1 VVYTDSVSSL
11 RRLLPYLDRYRLRY
25 LGGAACLLLA
35 TTFSLSIP
43 WTVKSAVDA
52 LERDGTAAHIGP
64 YVLLILALAAAHG
77 AARLGSRFAMLGA
90 GQWVEHDIRAD
101 LYARLLAL
109 PPAFYHRHR
118 TGDLMSRVSND
129 ISTLRALAGF
139 GTVMLIGTTLAF
151 GGALTAM
158 WLIDPW
164 LTLFAMAPFPA
175 LVIIAKRFH
184 HDVEVRSSAVQE
196 QLGALSAKVQENL
209 TGMPVVRAY
218 TMEAREVAEFEGLNA
233 EYLTRNMALARIQ
246 SVSWPLMGLVSGMGV
261 LIVMWLGGKAVVDG
275 RISLG
280 AFVAFNGYLTQLAW
294 PTIALGW
301 TLASIQ
307 RGLAAMARVTEVL
320 DERAHDGLEARPH
333 DGLGGQPDGDLG
345 RRPHPG
351 LGGSSDA
358 LSIKCGGP
366 EMVPAL
372 PQSADNPALLL
383 GGAVEFRGLTFA
395 YDDRGP
401 VLRDVS
407 FTVPAGAVVAVVGP
421 TGSGKSTLG
430 TLLCRLYEPPR
441 GTVWVAGHDV
451 LDLPL
456 GRLRRSV
463 GYVPQESFL
472 FSRPLRDNVRLADES
487 AGPERLEAVART
499 AGLADDLGALPGG
512 WDTVV
517 GERGLTLSG
526 GQRQRV
532 ALARALVA
540 DPPFLV
546 LDDVLASVDAAKEW
560 EITRALRG
568 AASGRT
574 TLLMTHRLQAAAEAD
589 AIVVLDEGRVVEQG
603 RHADLLAAGGL
614 YARLWRVQ
622 QLEDELANA

>member
-1 VVYTDSVSSL
+1 VSSL

-35 TTFSLSIP
+35 TAFSLSIP

-52 LERDGTAAHIGP
+52 LERDGVVARIGP
-64 YVLLILALAAAHG
+64 YVLLILGLAVAHG
-77 AARLGSRFAMLGA
+77 VARLGSRFAMLGA

-101 LYARLLAL
+101 LYARLLSL
-109 PPAFYHRHR
+109 PPAFYQRHR

-184 HDVEVRSSAVQE
+184 HDAEVRSSAVQE

-209 TGMPVVRAY
+209 TGMAVVRAY
-218 TMEAREVAEFEGLNA
+218 TMETREVAEFERLNT

-246 SVSWPLMGLVSGMGV
+246 SVSWPLMGLVSGVGV

-307 RGLAAMARVTEVL
+307 RGLAAMSRVTEVL
-320 DERAHDGLEARPH
+320 DEN
-333 DGLGGQPDGDLG
+333 LGGV
-345 RRPHPG
+345 PHGG

-358 LSIKCGGP
+358 PG
-366 EMVPAL
+366 
-372 PQSADNPALLL
+372 LLA
-383 GGAVEFRGLTFA
+383 GGAIEFRGLTFA
-395 YDDRGP
+395 YDSRGP

-441 GTVWVAGHDV
+441 GTVWVGGHDA

-472 FSRPLRDNVRLADES
+472 FSRSLRDNVRLADET

-499 AGLADDLGALPGG
+499 AGLADDLGALPRG

-574 TLLMTHRLQAAAEAD
+574 TLLMTHRLKAAAEAD

>member
-1 VVYTDSVSSL
+1 VSSL

-35 TTFSLSIP
+35 TAFSLSIP

-52 LERDGTAAHIGP
+52 LERDGVAARIGP
-64 YVLLILALAAAHG
+64 YVVLILALAAAHG

-101 LYARLLAL
+101 VYARLLAL
-109 PPAFYHRHR
+109 PPAFYQRHR

-129 ISTLRALAGF
+129 ISTLRMLAGF
-139 GTVMLIGTTLAF
+139 GIVMLIGTTLAF

-158 WLIDPW
+158 CLIDPW

-184 HDVEVRSSAVQE
+184 HDAEVRSTAVQE
-196 QLGALSAKVQENL
+196 KLGALSAKVQENL
-209 TGMPVVRAY
+209 TGMPVVRDY
-218 TMEAREVAEFEGLNA
+218 SMESLELAEFERLNK
-233 EYLTRNMALARIQ
+233 EYLTRNMGLARIQ
-246 SVSWPLMGLVSGMGV
+246 SVSWPLMGLVSGVGV
-261 LIVMWLGGKAVVDG
+261 LIVMWLGGKAVVNG

-320 DERAHDGLEARPH
+320 DEPAHDGVKARPH
-333 DGLGGQPDGDLG
+333 DGLGDGLSAEAVDGLSADWGSAGAISGPPHMKKSAPDQAPKLL
-345 RRPHPG
+345 P
-351 LGGSSDA
+351 GGS
-358 LSIKCGGP
+358 
-366 EMVPAL
+366 
-372 PQSADNPALLL
+372 
-383 GGAVEFRGLTFA
+383 VEFRGLTFS
-395 YDDRGP
+395 YDGDRGP

-407 FTVPAGAVVAVVGP
+407 LTVPAGAVVAVVGP

-441 GTVWVAGHDV
+441 GTVWVDGHDV

-456 GRLRRSV
+456 GLLRRSV

-472 FSRPLRDNVRLADES
+472 FSRSLRDNVRLADES

-574 TLLMTHRLQAAAEAD
+574 TLLMTHRLKAAAEAD
-589 AIVVLDEGRVVEQG
+589 GIVVLDEGRVVEQG

>member
-1 VVYTDSVSSL
+1 
-11 RRLLPYLDRYRLRY
+11 
-25 LGGAACLLLA
+25 
-35 TTFSLSIP
+35 
-43 WTVKSAVDA
+43 
-52 LERDGTAAHIGP
+52 
-64 YVLLILALAAAHG
+64 
-77 AARLGSRFAMLGA
+77 MLGA

-101 LYARLLAL
+101 LYARLLSL
-109 PPAFYHRHR
+109 PPAFYQRHR

-184 HDVEVRSSAVQE
+184 HDAEVRSSAVQE

-209 TGMPVVRAY
+209 TGMAVVRAY
-218 TMEAREVAEFEGLNA
+218 TMETREVAEFERLNT

-246 SVSWPLMGLVSGMGV
+246 SVSWPLMGLVSGVGV

-307 RGLAAMARVTEVL
+307 RGLAAMSRVTEVL
-320 DERAHDGLEARPH
+320 DENLAGVSHDA
-333 DGLGGQPDGDLG
+333 
-345 RRPHPG
+345 
-351 LGGSSDA
+351 LGGSSDDRA
-358 LSIKCGGP
+358 RL
-366 EMVPAL
+366 A
-372 PQSADNPALLL
+372 
-383 GGAVEFRGLTFA
+383 GGAIEFRGLTFA
-395 YDDRGP
+395 YDSRGP

-441 GTVWVAGHDV
+441 GTVWVGGHDA

-472 FSRPLRDNVRLADES
+472 FSRSLRDNVRLADET

-499 AGLADDLGALPGG
+499 AGLADDLGALPRG

-574 TLLMTHRLQAAAEAD
+574 TLLMTHRLKAAAEAD

>member
-1 VVYTDSVSSL
+1 MSSL

-35 TTFSLSIP
+35 TAFSLSIP

-52 LERDGTAAHIGP
+52 LERDGIAARIGP

-77 AARLGSRFAMLGA
+77 AARLASRFAMLGA

-101 LYARLLAL
+101 VYARLLAL
-109 PPAFYHRHR
+109 PAAFYQRHR

-139 GTVMLIGTTLAF
+139 GTVMLISTTLAF

-164 LTLFAMAPFPA
+164 LTVFAMAPFPG

-184 HDVEVRSSAVQE
+184 HDTEVRSTAVQE

-246 SVSWPLMGLVSGMGV
+246 AVSWPLMGLVSGMGV
-261 LIVMWLGGKAVVDG
+261 LIVMWLGGKAVVNG

-320 DERAHDGLEARPH
+320 DERAHDGFKARPH
-333 DGLGGQPDGDLG
+333 DGLGGQPRGHW
-345 RRPHPG
+345 RQRPHHR

-358 LSIKCGGP
+358 LSIECGGP
-366 EMVPAL
+366 EMAPAL
-372 PQSADNPALLL
+372 PQSADNRELLP
-383 GGAVEFRGLTFA
+383 GGSVEFKNLTFS
-395 YDDRGP
+395 YDGDRGP

-441 GTVWVAGHDV
+441 GTVWVGGHDV
-451 LDLPL
+451 LDLAL
-456 GRLRRSV
+456 GPLRRSV

-574 TLLMTHRLQAAAEAD
+574 TLLMTHRLKAAAEAD
-589 AIVVLDEGRVVEQG
+589 GIVVLDEGRVVAQG

>member
-1 VVYTDSVSSL
+1 VSAL

-35 TTFSLSIP
+35 TAFSLSIP

-52 LERDGTAAHIGP
+52 LERDGAAARMGP
-64 YVLLILALAAAHG
+64 YVLVILGLAVAHG
-77 AARLGSRFAMLGA
+77 MARLGSRFAMIGA

-101 LYARLLAL
+101 VYSKLLTL

-129 ISTLRALAGF
+129 ISTLRMLAGF
-139 GTVMLIGTTLAF
+139 GTVMLIGTMLAF
-151 GGALTAM
+151 GGALGAM

-164 LTLFAMAPFPA
+164 LTLFAVAPFPA

-184 HDVEVRSSAVQE
+184 HDVEARSSAVQE
-196 QLGALSAKVQENL
+196 QLGALSAKAQENL
-209 TGMPVVRAY
+209 TGMSVVRAY
-218 TMEAREVAEFEGLNA
+218 TMEAREVAEFERLNA
-233 EYLTRNMALARIQ
+233 EYLARNMALARIQ
-246 SVSWPLMGLVSGMGV
+246 SVSWPLMGLVSGVGV
-261 LIVMWLGGKAVVDG
+261 LIVLWLGGKAVVDG

-307 RGLAAMARVTEVL
+307 RGLAAMGRVTEVL
-320 DERAHDGLEARPH
+320 DERGHGE
-333 DGLGGQPDGDLG
+333 LGGQPRGDSNNRELL
-345 RRPHPG
+345 P
-351 LGGSSDA
+351 GGS
-358 LSIKCGGP
+358 
-366 EMVPAL
+366 
-372 PQSADNPALLL
+372 
-383 GGAVEFRGLTFA
+383 VEFRGLTFA

-441 GTVWVAGHDV
+441 GTVWVGGIDV

-487 AGPERLEAVART
+487 ASPERLAAVART

-574 TLLMTHRLQAAAEAD
+574 TLLMTHRLKAAAEAD
-589 AIVVLDEGRVVEQG
+589 AVVVLDEGRVVEQG
-603 RHADLLAAGGL
+603 RHAELLAAGGL

>member
-1 VVYTDSVSSL
+1 VSSL

-35 TTFSLSIP
+35 TAFSLSIP

-52 LERDGTAAHIGP
+52 LERDGIAARIGP

-101 LYARLLAL
+101 VYARLLAL
-109 PPAFYHRHR
+109 PAAFYQRHR

-139 GTVMLIGTTLAF
+139 GTVMLISTTLAF

-164 LTLFAMAPFPA
+164 LTVFAMAPFPG

-184 HDVEVRSSAVQE
+184 HDTEVRSTAVQE

-246 SVSWPLMGLVSGMGV
+246 AVSWPLMGLVSGMGV

-320 DERAHDGLEARPH
+320 DERAHDGVKARPH
-333 DGLGGQPDGDLG
+333 DGLGGGLSTEAGDGLSADWG
-345 RRPHPG
+345 SAGAISGPPHMKKSAPEQAPKY
-351 LGGSSDA
+351 LPAKLLPGGS
-358 LSIKCGGP
+358 
-366 EMVPAL
+366 
-372 PQSADNPALLL
+372 
-383 GGAVEFRGLTFA
+383 VEFRGLTFS
-395 YDDRGP
+395 YDGDRGP

-441 GTVWVAGHDV
+441 GTVWVGGHDV
-451 LDLPL
+451 LDLAL
-456 GRLRRSV
+456 GPLRRSV

-574 TLLMTHRLQAAAEAD
+574 TLLMTHRLKAAAEAD

>member
-1 VVYTDSVSSL
+1 MSSL

-35 TTFSLSIP
+35 TAFSLSIP
-43 WTVKSAVDA
+43 WTVKSAVDV
-52 LERDGTAAHIGP
+52 LERDGIAARIGP
-64 YVLLILALAAAHG
+64 YVLLILGLAVAHG
-77 AARLGSRFAMLGA
+77 VARLGSRFAMLGA

-101 LYARLLAL
+101 LYARLLSL
-109 PPAFYHRHR
+109 PPAFYQRHR

-184 HDVEVRSSAVQE
+184 HDAEVRSSAVQE

-209 TGMPVVRAY
+209 TGMAVVRAY
-218 TMEAREVAEFEGLNA
+218 TMETREVDEFERLNT

-246 SVSWPLMGLVSGMGV
+246 SVSWPLMGLVSGVGV

-307 RGLAAMARVTEVL
+307 RGLAAMSRVTEVL
-320 DERAHDGLEARPH
+320 DEN
-333 DGLGGQPDGDLG
+333 LGGVPQD
-345 RRPHPG
+345 G

-358 LSIKCGGP
+358 PG
-366 EMVPAL
+366 
-372 PQSADNPALLL
+372 LLA
-383 GGAVEFRGLTFA
+383 GGAIEFKGLTFA
-395 YDDRGP
+395 YDSRGP

-441 GTVWVAGHDV
+441 GTVWVGGHDA

-472 FSRPLRDNVRLADES
+472 FSRSLRDNVRLADET

-499 AGLADDLGALPGG
+499 AGLADDLGALPRG

-574 TLLMTHRLQAAAEAD
+574 TLLMTHRLKAAAEAD

>member
-1 VVYTDSVSSL
+1 VSSL

-307 RGLAAMARVTEVL
+307 RGLAAMARVTEIL
-320 DERAHDGLEARPH
+320 DERPL
-333 DGLGGQPDGDLG
+333 DGLGDF
-345 RRPHPG
+345 
-351 LGGSSDA
+351 SDP
-358 LSIKCGGP
+358 LVFECGG
-366 EMVPAL
+366 
-372 PQSADNPALLL
+372 Q
-383 GGAVEFRGLTFA
+383 
-395 YDDRGP
+395 
-401 VLRDVS
+401 
-407 FTVPAGAVVAVVGP
+407 
-421 TGSGKSTLG
+421 
-430 TLLCRLYEPPR
+430 
-441 GTVWVAGHDV
+441 
-451 LDLPL
+451 
-456 GRLRRSV
+456 
-463 GYVPQESFL
+463 
-472 FSRPLRDNVRLADES
+472 
-487 AGPERLEAVART
+487 
-499 AGLADDLGALPGG
+499 
-512 WDTVV
+512 
-517 GERGLTLSG
+517 
-526 GQRQRV
+526 
-532 ALARALVA
+532 
-540 DPPFLV
+540 
-546 LDDVLASVDAAKEW
+546 
-560 EITRALRG
+560 
-568 AASGRT
+568 
-574 TLLMTHRLQAAAEAD
+574 
-589 AIVVLDEGRVVEQG
+589 
-603 RHADLLAAGGL
+603 
-614 YARLWRVQ
+614 
-622 QLEDELANA
+622 

>member
-1 VVYTDSVSSL
+1 VSSF
-11 RRLLPYLDRYRLRY
+11 RRLLPYLLRYRLRY

-35 TTFSLSIP
+35 TLMSVSIP
-43 WTVKSAVDA
+43 WTVKRAVDT
-52 LERDGTAAHIGP
+52 LERDGAAAHLAP
-64 YVLLILALAAAHG
+64 FVLLILALAAAHG
-77 AARLGSRFAMLGA
+77 LARLGSRFAILGA
-90 GQWVEHDIRAD
+90 GQWVEHDLRTA
-101 LYARLLAL
+101 LYARLLTL
-109 PPAFYHRHR
+109 PPAFYHAHR
-118 TGDLMSRVSND
+118 TGDLMSRASND

-139 GTVMLIGTTLAF
+139 GGVMLIGTIFAFAGTL
-151 GGALTAM
+151 GAMSA
-158 WLIDPW
+158 IDPW
-164 LTLFAMAPFPA
+164 LTLFAMAPFPG
-175 LVIIAKRFH
+175 LVVIAKRFN
-184 HDVEVRSSAVQE
+184 HDVEARSTAVQE
-196 QLGALSAKVQENL
+196 QLGALSAKAQENL
-209 TGMPVVRAY
+209 TGMAVVRAY
-218 TMEAREVAEFEGLNA
+218 TMEEREIAEFARLNA
-233 EYLTRNMALARIQ
+233 EYRTRNLALARTQ
-246 SVSWPLMGLVSGMGV
+246 SVSWPLMGLVSGVGA
-261 LIVMWLGGKAVVDG
+261 LIVLWLGGKAVVDG

-280 AFVAFNGYLTQLAW
+280 SFVAFNGYLAQLAW

-307 RGLAAMARVTEVL
+307 RGLAAMQRVTEIL
-320 DERAHDGLEARPH
+320 DSRPHESSGGLSGADGLSADWGSAGAISGPPQMKKDGSDKPPSFLPGRAEPELRP
-333 DGLGGQPDGDLG
+333 
-345 RRPHPG
+345 
-351 LGGSSDA
+351 
-358 LSIKCGGP
+358 GGP
-366 EMVPAL
+366 RAELL
-372 PQSADNPALLL
+372 PNGPL
-383 GGAVEFRGLTFA
+383 EFRHLTFA

-401 VLRDVS
+401 ALRDVS
-407 FTVPAGAVVAVVGP
+407 FVVPAGSVVAVVGP

-441 GTVWVAGHDV
+441 GTVWVGGRDV

-456 GRLRRSV
+456 GPLRRSV

-472 FSRPLRDNVRLADES
+472 FSRPLRDNVRLADEH
-487 AGPERLEAVART
+487 AGPERLEEVART
-499 AGLADDLGALPGG
+499 AGLADDLGALAAG

-560 EITRALRG
+560 EITRSLRA

-574 TLLMTHRLQAAAEAD
+574 TLLMTHRLKAAAEAD
-589 AIVVLDEGRVVEQG
+589 RIVVLDEGRVVEQG
-603 RHADLLAAGGL
+603 RHPELLAAGGL

>member
-1 VVYTDSVSSL
+1 MSSL

-261 LIVMWLGGKAVVDG
+261 LIVMWLGGKAVVEG

-333 DGLGGQPDGDLG
+333 DGLGGGLSAAVVDGL
-345 RRPHPG
+345 
-351 LGGSSDA
+351 
-358 LSIKCGGP
+358 
-366 EMVPAL
+366 
-372 PQSADNPALLL
+372 SADWGSAGAISGPPHMKKSAPEQAPKLLPS
-383 GGAVEFRGLTFA
+383 GSVEFKNLTFS
-395 YDDRGP
+395 YDDDRGP

-441 GTVWVAGHDV
+441 GTAWVAGHDV

-574 TLLMTHRLQAAAEAD
+574 TLLMTHRLKAAAEAD

>member
-1 VVYTDSVSSL
+1 MSSL

-35 TTFSLSIP
+35 TAFSLSIP

-52 LERDGTAAHIGP
+52 LERDGVVARIGP
-64 YVLLILALAAAHG
+64 YVLLILGLAVAHG
-77 AARLGSRFAMLGA
+77 VARLGSRFAMLGA

-101 LYARLLAL
+101 LYARLLSL
-109 PPAFYHRHR
+109 PPAFYQRHR

-184 HDVEVRSSAVQE
+184 HDAEVRSSAVQE

-209 TGMPVVRAY
+209 TGMAVVRAY
-218 TMEAREVAEFEGLNA
+218 TMETREVAEFERLNT

-246 SVSWPLMGLVSGMGV
+246 SVSWPLMGLVSGVGV

-307 RGLAAMARVTEVL
+307 RGLAAMSRVTEVL
-320 DERAHDGLEARPH
+320 DENLGGVPH
-333 DGLGGQPDGDLG
+333 DGLGG
-345 RRPHPG
+345 
-351 LGGSSDA
+351 SSDDRA
-358 LSIKCGGP
+358 RL
-366 EMVPAL
+366 A
-372 PQSADNPALLL
+372 
-383 GGAVEFRGLTFA
+383 GGAIEFRELTFA
-395 YDDRGP
+395 YDSRGP

-441 GTVWVAGHDV
+441 GTVWVGGHDA

-472 FSRPLRDNVRLADES
+472 FSRSLRDNVRLADET

-499 AGLADDLGALPGG
+499 AGLADDLGALPRG

-574 TLLMTHRLQAAAEAD
+574 TLLMTHRLKAAAEAD

>member
-1 VVYTDSVSSL
+1 MSSL

-35 TTFSLSIP
+35 TAFSLSIP

-52 LERDGTAAHIGP
+52 LERDGTAARIGP
-64 YVLLILALAAAHG
+64 YVLVILALAAAHG
-77 AARLGSRFAMLGA
+77 TARLGSRFAMLGA

-109 PPAFYHRHR
+109 PPAFYQRHR

-158 WLIDPW
+158 CLIDPW

-184 HDVEVRSSAVQE
+184 HDAEERSTAVQE

-209 TGMPVVRAY
+209 SGMPVVRAY
-218 TMEAREVAEFEGLNA
+218 TMEAREMAEFERLNA

-246 SVSWPLMGLVSGMGV
+246 SVSWPLMGLVSGVGV

-320 DERAHDGLEARPH
+320 DESAHEGVKARPH
-333 DGLGGQPDGDLG
+333 DGLSGQPDGDLG

-351 LGGSSDA
+351 LGGSSGA
-358 LSIKCGGP
+358 LSIECGGP
-366 EMVPAL
+366 EMAPAR
-372 PQSADNPALLL
+372 PQSADNRELLP
-383 GGAVEFRGLTFA
+383 GGAVEFKDLTFS
-395 YDDRGP
+395 YDADRGP

-421 TGSGKSTLG
+421 TGGGKSTLG
-430 TLLCRLYEPPR
+430 TLLCRLYDPPR
-441 GTVWVAGHDV
+441 GTVWVGGQDV

-472 FSRPLRDNVRLADES
+472 FSRPLRDNVRLADER
-487 AGPERLEAVART
+487 AGSERLEAVART
-499 AGLADDLGALPGG
+499 AGLADDLGALPRG

-574 TLLMTHRLQAAAEAD
+574 TLLMTHRLKAAAEAD

>member
-1 VVYTDSVSSL
+1 VSSL

-25 LGGAACLLLA
+25 LRGAACLLLA
-35 TTFSLSIP
+35 TAFSLSIP

-52 LERDGTAAHIGP
+52 LERDGAAARIGA
-64 YVLLILALAAAHG
+64 YVLLILGLAAAHG
-77 AARLGSRFAMLGA
+77 AARLASRFAMLGA

-101 LYARLLAL
+101 VYSRLLTL

-129 ISTLRALAGF
+129 ISTLRMLAGF
-139 GTVMLIGTTLAF
+139 GTVMLIGTALAF

-184 HDVEVRSSAVQE
+184 HDVETRSSAVQE

-233 EYLTRNMALARIQ
+233 EYLARNMALARIQ
-246 SVSWPLMGLVSGMGV
+246 SVSWPLMGLVSGVGV

-320 DERAHDGLEARPH
+320 DERAHDGLSGGLSAGAV
-333 DGLGGQPDGDLG
+333 DGRSADWEQSPNLLP
-345 RRPHPG
+345 
-351 LGGSSDA
+351 
-358 LSIKCGGP
+358 GGP
-366 EMVPAL
+366 
-372 PQSADNPALLL
+372 
-383 GGAVEFRGLTFA
+383 VEFKNLTFS
-395 YDDRGP
+395 YDDRGA

-430 TLLCRLYEPPR
+430 TLLCRLYEPPP

-472 FSRPLRDNVRLADES
+472 FSRPLRDNVRLADER

-574 TLLMTHRLQAAAEAD
+574 TLLMTHRLKAAAEAD